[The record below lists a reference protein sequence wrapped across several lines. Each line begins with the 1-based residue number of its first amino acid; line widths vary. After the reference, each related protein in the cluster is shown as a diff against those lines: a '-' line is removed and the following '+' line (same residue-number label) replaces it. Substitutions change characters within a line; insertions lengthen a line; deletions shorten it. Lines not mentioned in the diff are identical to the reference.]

1 MFSSSLRGN
10 LNKNDPYH
18 QYVDIAIQNADINN
32 NSEPP
37 IVNFE
42 EVRGQPII
50 QNPSDYFFSI
60 VRFHVETT
68 VLPLFI
74 PQVLAIPSNSDVNKL
89 AYAITLSYDLSG
101 VTYDATENIIYIPEN
116 KDVIP
121 PATPN
126 NLETSDYYFIYS
138 YQHFINLVNNT
149 FTTAY
154 NNLNAQIIALGATLP
169 SANKPFFEW
178 DPYENRAI
186 LNADI
191 SGYNQALSS
200 PINIYFN
207 TTLFNLFSSFQCF
220 RQGYSGQNEKNFLVR
235 VYSVNNTNIYTL
247 NSVNYLQM
255 YQEFTTTPLWNPV
268 SSLVF
273 TSNFIPVNP
282 SVQASPL
289 IYGNDGISTQG
300 IVSDNLLNVLTDFEV
315 PLETGQEYRPG
326 VWYAPSA
333 EYRLFDLYGNT
344 PFSQLQISVGWRDN
358 FQVIR
363 PFRLFPGCNAT
374 IKLMFR
380 RKAFNVP
387 VSEYLE

>member
-18 QYVDIAIQNADINN
+18 QYVDIAIQNADLNN

-89 AYAITLSYDLSG
+89 AYAIILSYDLSG

-116 KDVIP
+116 KDVTP
-121 PATPN
+121 PAIAPN
-126 NLETSDYYFIYS
+126 NLETSDYYFIYA

-169 SANKPFFEW
+169 SANAPFMEW

-191 SGYNQALSS
+191 IGYNQALSS

-207 TTLFNLFSSFQCF
+207 TTLFNLF
-220 RQGYSGQNEKNFLVR
+220 RILE
-235 VYSVNNTNIYTL
+235 I
-247 NSVNYLQM
+247 
-255 YQEFTTTPLWNPV
+255 
-268 SSLVF
+268 
-273 TSNFIPVNP
+273 
-282 SVQASPL
+282 
-289 IYGNDGISTQG
+289 
-300 IVSDNLLNVLTDFEV
+300 NLYKIL
-315 PLETGQEYRPG
+315 
-326 VWYAPSA
+326 
-333 EYRLFDLYGNT
+333 
-344 PFSQLQISVGWRDN
+344 
-358 FQVIR
+358 
-363 PFRLFPGCNAT
+363 
-374 IKLMFR
+374 
-380 RKAFNVP
+380 
-387 VSEYLE
+387 